1 MYKKITLVFFSCL
14 FAINTTYSI
23 NETFFFENDIFTVV
37 KKTLKNNS
45 STTFSSKVEN
55 EELSFFIQ
63 DSEFSS
69 FIQKAAANE
78 AIKDYFSATA
88 NEYVTLISRDETA
101 LNKFLKTTDS
111 IFGKTLMKDDDQV
124 TSYILVDFNVMYS
137 ESFIKVVLKEINN
150 GTTLQE
156 NVININ
162 Y

>member
-1 MYKKITLVFFSCL
+1 MYKKITLVLVSCL
-14 FAINTTYSI
+14 FAINAAYST
-23 NETFFFENDIFTVV
+23 NSTFFFENDIFAVV
-37 KKTLKNNS
+37 KNSLKNNS

-78 AIKDYFSATA
+78 AIKDYFRATA

-101 LNKFLKTTDS
+101 LNEFLKTTDS

-137 ESFIKVVLKEINN
+137 ESFIKVVLKEISN

>member
-124 TSYILVDFNVMYS
+124 TSYILVDFNVIYS